1 MFFNRDSWDANPK
14 RQDESEDLVA
24 DDVTELEVL
33 RYIIFFK
40 KIQFMIVDMLYIVCN
55 IYLRPHSLEKY

>member
-1 MFFNRDSWDANPK
+1 VFFNRDSWDANPK

-33 RYIIFFK
+33 RYIIFLK
-40 KIQFMIVDMLYIVCN
+40 KSNL
-55 IYLRPHSLEKY
+55 